1 MRNHLDP
8 SPASPAHYGKHGK
21 PRWEPGTP
29 VDAMKHQILLNGH
42 AVYGAWFEEGDGYRN
57 DNTSGVVTGND
68 EESMYMV
75 TSGKRYNDLCCFDY
89 GNAEI
94 DNTDDGDGTMEVSN
108 IRIAF

>member
-1 MRNHLDP
+1 MVRGGGWL
-8 SPASPAHYGKHGK
+8 
-21 PRWEPGTP
+21 
-29 VDAMKHQILLNGH
+29 
-42 AVYGAWFEEGDGYRN
+42 RN

-68 EESMYMV
+68 EESMYLV